1 LSGIRSTLKGCSLMF
16 RSLTFI
22 KLAHTLAFFVLSIAN
37 LIVLYSALSG
47 HISTV
52 TWIAFALCLIEGVV
66 LMFNDW
72 RCPLRIYAENIGAVS
87 GQITDI
93 FLPKWF
99 ADRIFLICGTMFGVS
114 SLLLLIRLVAGAM

>member
-1 LSGIRSTLKGCSLMF
+1 MF
-16 RSLTFI
+16 HSLTFI

-47 HISTV
+47 DISTV
-52 TWIAFALCLIEGVV
+52 TWIAFALCLVEGVV
-66 LMFNDW
+66 LMLNGW

-114 SLLLLIRLVAGAM
+114 TVLLLLRLFTSAV